1 MTAQSS
7 PPSRSNTPVCAPRRL
22 WRRVVVASAFLGCS
36 VLASPLM
43 SHAADV
49 FINGVKVSGLT
60 SETFDKA
67 QVRFDEKGDVH
78 ITVPDVKIRFEG
90 SPTEGSSKGAVTGR
104 AEAEKPRLSRDYF
117 LISSQTS
124 PGATQYDIEIHINGR
139 FVTRARSADGKQ
151 LTIKLNEYLS
161 PGDNTV
167 VFTAVKRLGEGRK
180 SFSRQDEFTLL
191 LGQGEASGQQIIIE
205 KTLVRYSRDA
215 SQVDNDTYSLNIR
228 VE

>member
-1 MTAQSS
+1 MTAQPS
-7 PPSRSNTPVCAPRRL
+7 PARLNILGRDSRHPRRGAD
-22 WRRVVVASAFLGCS
+22 VASALLCCV
-36 VLASPLM
+36 VLAFPLM
-43 SHAADV
+43 THAADV
-49 FINGVKVSGLT
+49 FINGVQVNGLT
-60 SETFDKA
+60 SESFDKA
-67 QVRFDEKGDVH
+67 QVRFDEKGNVH

-90 SPTEGSSKGAVTGR
+90 SPNEGSSEGAVAAR
-104 AEAEKPRLSRDYF
+104 AAADKPRLSRDYF
-117 LISSQTS
+117 LISSQTN

-139 FVTRARSADGKQ
+139 FVTRARSADSKQ

-161 PGDNTV
+161 PGDNTI

-228 VE
+228 AE